1 MFDASWH
8 LLFLS
13 TGQYWTHSLSAG
25 EYPEYQ
31 WNESHVQPGIQP
43 YLPQFMFPP
52 PQASQFSHETVR
64 SVSPQPGPSFSSLET
79 AAATFSQSREGTK
92 GESRALVRWSRADVL
107 LLISCYVERRE
118 RFKDINKKNKSL
130 WEEISE
136 ELKKNGVFFNAKA
149 CETKLKNLKR
159 SYVACVDHNKVS

>member
-79 AAATFSQSREGTK
+79 AAVKERSTKPNTLDIIATTAE
-92 GESRALVRWSRADVL
+92 ESSIAHPHG
-107 LLISCYVERRE
+107 
-118 RFKDINKKNKSL
+118 KN
-130 WEEISE
+130 
-136 ELKKNGVFFNAKA
+136 
-149 CETKLKNLKR
+149 
-159 SYVACVDHNKVS
+159 VA

>member
-64 SVSPQPGPSFSSLET
+64 SVSPQPGPSFSSLKQLQPR
-79 AAATFSQSREGTK
+79 SVSRVKAPKANRE
-92 GESRALVRWSRADVL
+92 L
-107 LLISCYVERRE
+107 LYAGL
-118 RFKDINKKNKSL
+118 
-130 WEEISE
+130 
-136 ELKKNGVFFNAKA
+136 ELM
-149 CETKLKNLKR
+149 C
-159 SYVACVDHNKVS
+159 CC